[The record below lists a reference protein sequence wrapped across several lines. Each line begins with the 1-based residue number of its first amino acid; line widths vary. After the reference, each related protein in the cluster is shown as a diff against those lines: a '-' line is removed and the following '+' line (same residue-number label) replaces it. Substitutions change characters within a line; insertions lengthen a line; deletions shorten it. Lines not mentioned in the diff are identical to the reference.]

1 MDTAYTEYVC
11 YWYYFIVISHNCSTV
26 DLIGDDIERL
36 DAMLDSSNEISRR
49 YSPEKQADQANNTCL
64 TGEHVS
70 AKDRKD
76 QVEQWL
82 NGINTGVPEADIIS
96 ARETELC
103 QQTAATSDF
112 TSFVSLLKL
121 LFTNGIPDEVKCH
134 VPDSLQNEL
143 DKFIHQYVQ
152 TPSSQVAVCNEL
164 NSEIVTQQKEDA
176 LKQVQQPNNDIS
188 LNPTVT
194 KEAKK
199 KEWMQKDIAATKGKQ
214 EILLNSK
221 KLGTRDDIHDESM
234 LADKWEAITDDSL
247 LRYGI
252 DSPLVC
258 KDQSGDGKQDTK
270 NLQRNSKQLN
280 PITTSAETNED
291 VIKSHCHILKPV
303 SSKNIRYAT
312 PCLHHGPKKVVNP
325 TLYCLG
331 CQPRPFGIILTS
343 RNYSMCLKSD
353 EHTCTYHRGMINSL
367 CKTQSQSNALH
378 SSSSSTQPVY
388 DQADMAVLTEA
399 ENISTHSTELVQKA
413 GNEIQDIDNDPV
425 LPSDMLSPVKPTE
438 SIAVNISNDC
448 ASISMPH
455 IQVLQDT
462 TNSNALKVFEYHTPV
477 IHDTRPTQPV
487 QAQV

>member
-1 MDTAYTEYVC
+1 MDTAYAEYVY
-11 YWYYFIVISHNCSTV
+11 YWCYFIVISCNCSTV
-26 DLIGDDIERL
+26 DPIGDDIERL

-49 YSPEKQADQANNTCL
+49 YSPEKQVDQANHTCF
-64 TGEHVS
+64 TSEHVS
-70 AKDRKD
+70 AEDRKD

-103 QQTAATSDF
+103 QQTTATSDF
-112 TSFVSLLKL
+112 TSFVPLFKL

-134 VPDSLQNEL
+134 IPDSLKNEL
-143 DKFIHQYVQ
+143 DKFFHQYVQ
-152 TPSSQVAVCNEL
+152 PLSSQAAVYNEP
-164 NSEIVTQQKEDA
+164 NCEIATQQKEDT

-188 LNPTVT
+188 FNPTVT
-194 KEAKK
+194 KGAKK
-199 KEWMQKDIAATKGKQ
+199 KEWVQKDIAVAKGEQ

-221 KLGTRDDIHDESM
+221 KLGTRDDIHDESIS
-234 LADKWEAITDDSL
+234 ADKWEVVADDSL

-258 KDQSGDGKQDTK
+258 KDQSGGGKRDTK
-270 NLQRNSKQLN
+270 NLQRNSKRLN
-280 PITTSAETNED
+280 PITTSAETSED
-291 VIKSHCHILKPV
+291 VIKSHCHVLKPV

-312 PCLHHGPKKVVNP
+312 PCLHHGPKKLVNQ

-331 CQPRPFGIILTS
+331 CQRRPFGMILTS

-353 EHTCTYHRGMINSL
+353 EHTCAYHRGLINSL
-367 CKTQSQSNALH
+367 QSQSDALH

-388 DQADMAVLTEA
+388 DQADMVVPTEG
-399 ENISTHSTELVQKA
+399 ENISTHSSDIILVQKA
-413 GNEIQDIDNDPV
+413 GNEIQDINNDPV

-438 SIAVNISNDC
+438 SIAGNISNDC
-448 ASISMPH
+448 ASISVPH

-487 QAQV
+487 QAKV